1 MRKILQ
7 LLAVLVIFAL
17 MGFCTTIGGFYTHEV
32 LVEVKSEKVDEKIP
46 EESSEDA
53 EQPDVAETKEVTGPG
68 EETEAS
74 IQEAEGEGVPIEGGE
89 PEVVSETEVVKVALG
104 DKIFDTLHLTK
115 IRQKFGVEFIRRFAM
130 IAGMVLGIL
139 QGFMLTR
146 LLKCNHRR
154 EHHHHHHHDDVDHS
168 QAIEGYPIPRD
179 PNRLKF

>member
-53 EQPDVAETKEVTGPG
+53 EQPNATETEEVTEPR
-68 EETEAS
+68 EETEVS
-74 IQEAEGEGVPIEGGE
+74 TQETEGEEAPVDGGE
-89 PEVVSETEVVKVALG
+89 PKVVSETEVVKVALG

-115 IRQKFGVEFIRRFAM
+115 IRQKLGVEFIRRLAM
-130 IAGMVLGIL
+130 ITGMVLGIL

-146 LLKCNHRR
+146 LLKCNHHR
-154 EHHHHHHHDDVDHS
+154 EHHRHRHDDVDHS

>member
-53 EQPDVAETKEVTGPG
+53 EQPDVTENEEVTEPE
-68 EETEAS
+68 EETEVAT
-74 IQEAEGEGVPIEGGE
+74 QEAEGEETPVEDRE
-89 PEVVSETEVVKVALG
+89 SEVIPETEVVKVALG

-130 IAGMVLGIL
+130 IAGTVLGIL

-146 LLKCNHRR
+146 LLKCNHHRERR
-154 EHHHHHHHDDVDHS
+154 HHHYDAIDHS